1 MVKSY
6 RLPLREQV
14 LFANDP
20 DMTWD
25 FLNNE
30 GRLMR
35 SATLH
40 AILDQYPDPPETT
53 DEETEDEGT
62 DA

>member
-1 MVKSY
+1 MRSY
-6 RLPLREQV
+6 RLPLREQT
-14 LFANDP
+14 LFTNDP
-20 DMTWD
+20 NQTWD

-40 AILDQYPDPPETT
+40 AILDDYPDPPENT
-53 DEETEDEGT
+53 DEEEG
-62 DA
+62 D